1 MHMRIIPVV
10 LAIALI
16 MMLTT
21 GCRSDES
28 EKNEVRIGYQKFGV
42 LSILKARKT
51 LEERLESQGFK
62 VKWIQFPAGPQL
74 LEALNA
80 GSIDIGEAGNTPPIF
95 AQAADTPL
103 VYIGAGLPRPEA
115 EAIVVHKD
123 SPIHDIQQLK
133 GKKVALNKGSNVHY
147 LLIKALEK
155 AGLTYSDIQP
165 VYLPPADAKA
175 AFIKKSVDAWVIWD
189 PYYADAQTDLGVRT
203 LTDAKGY
210 TSNRSYYFSS
220 KDFAQNHP
228 DKIQIILDELTNSA
242 DWFNKNP
249 GQTAELLA
257 KQIGMDFQ
265 PVDIAIRR
273 AQYGIEPIDPSIIS
287 DQQQIANAFFNTGLL
302 PKSVQIEK
310 VIWSPK

>member
-10 LAIALI
+10 VAIALCF
-16 MMLTT
+16 MTT
-21 GCRSDES
+21 GCKSGEAN
-28 EKNEVRIGYQKFGV
+28 KNEVRIGYQKFGV
-42 LSILKARKT
+42 LSILKARGT
-51 LEERLESQGFK
+51 LEKRLESQGFK

-80 GSIDIGEAGNTPPIF
+80 GSIDIGETGNTPPIF
-95 AQAADTPL
+95 AQAAGTPL
-103 VYIGAGLPRPEA
+103 IYIGAGLPRPEA
-115 EAIVVHKD
+115 EAIVVHND
-123 SPIHDIQQLK
+123 SPIQDIRQLK

-147 LLIKALEK
+147 LLIKVLEK
-155 AGLTYSDIQP
+155 AGLTYSDIKP

-175 AFIKKSVDAWVIWD
+175 AFIKKSVDAWIIWD

-220 KDFAQNHP
+220 KDFAQEHP
-228 DKIQIILDELTNSA
+228 DKIRIILEELTNSA

-273 AQYGIEPIDPSIIS
+273 AQYGIEPIDAAIIS
-287 DQQQIANAFFNTGLL
+287 DQQQIANTSFQTGLI
-302 PKSVQIEK
+302 PGSIQVKD